1 MISLS
6 VTADRQDYFGQEIF
20 DLFVAEAQWRSN
32 YENTPAIA
40 YQPPQPDTVNIL
52 FLSMPD
58 SVPDDLDL
66 YHLVLLDNADEAFGR
81 GTEIMY
87 QILYQHQH
95 SFLVCNSLLHP
106 DHFRYS
112 RLHSRI
118 ITTMLH
124 WNYHRRAYIEPMFAP
139 SREYQTPTPLRGS
152 MIYINGRN
160 RSWREHIT
168 CTLRSQV
175 PRLAQHNILH
185 NHSVSETKFVWYED
199 SYDTQAREYFNTQ
212 YCNHQ
217 TNSEPPEQRWPS
229 LPMGV
234 AGRFGQ
240 LEFYD
245 RFFPAFR
252 QHHVIVYPESTWQNN
267 ILSLNEKSLRCFL
280 HQRWAMPFGG
290 ANMHALFQQQGL
302 ATAWVLLPPELAVF
316 DQCLDHVQ
324 RWQQQ
329 CTALNW
335 LLDHPEVFDSEF
347 AQMTLMSNRA
357 QCIVLSSPA
366 GAQLY
371 NIIYEKT

>member
-1 MISLS
+1 
-6 VTADRQDYFGQEIF
+6 
-20 DLFVAEAQWRSN
+20 
-32 YENTPAIA
+32 
-40 YQPPQPDTVNIL
+40 
-52 FLSMPD
+52 
-58 SVPDDLDL
+58 
-66 YHLVLLDNADEAFGR
+66 
-81 GTEIMY
+81 
-87 QILYQHQH
+87 
-95 SFLVCNSLLHP
+95 
-106 DHFRYS
+106 
-112 RLHSRI
+112 
-118 ITTMLH
+118 
-124 WNYHRRAYIEPMFAP
+124 
-139 SREYQTPTPLRGS
+139 
-152 MIYINGRN
+152 
-160 RSWREHIT
+160 
-168 CTLRSQV
+168 
-175 PRLAQHNILH
+175 
-185 NHSVSETKFVWYED
+185 VSETKFVWYED